1 MEEIAMRR
9 RTLAVFTC
17 VALGLA
23 GMGRALAQ
31 EAPPDGKPDIHGT
44 WSGRAQAIESHLGGT
59 TKNGS
64 SESYPITVD
73 IAQTGADITLA
84 VTITRDE
91 GPLTFQLRGKVGRGK
106 FWAQGTDT
114 AGTGNSLVAVGGVN
128 AKGKVM
134 KGTDLLLF
142 DSPIQVKFKAKKR

>member
-1 MEEIAMRR
+1 MRH
-9 RTLAVFTC
+9 RTLAVLSC
-17 VALGLA
+17 VAFGLA

-59 TKNGS
+59 TKNGGA
-64 SESYPITVD
+64 ESYPIAVD

-106 FWAQGTDT
+106 LWAQGTDT
-114 AGTGNSLVAVGGVN
+114 AGTGNSLVAVGAVN
-128 AKGKVM
+128 AKGTVM
-134 KGTDLLLF
+134 KGTELLLF
-142 DSPIQVKFKAKKR
+142 DAPLQVKFRVKKR